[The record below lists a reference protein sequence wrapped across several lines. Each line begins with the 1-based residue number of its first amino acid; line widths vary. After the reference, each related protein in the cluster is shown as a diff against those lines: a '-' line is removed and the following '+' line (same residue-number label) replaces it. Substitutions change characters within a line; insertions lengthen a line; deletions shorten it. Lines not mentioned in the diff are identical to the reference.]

1 MENKK
6 NEILQ
11 VRSDILF
18 HDLFNENDMSLL
30 EWTASQIL
38 ECDVSK
44 VKGKVR
50 VINIRLPRTNEKER
64 SKYVDLV
71 VVYENQ
77 KIIIE
82 LNNNYDGFYLRNVLY
97 ALNGLS
103 NYYNIDNA
111 TYYGFI
117 PENIYKTILVNLNWY
132 RNKGISEKV
141 PSKKV
146 IFYEYPLDDVYKE
159 RYKMDYLMKIIN
171 INLDYYAKLG
181 YDNLENYDNLYKL
194 LTVNTEDELKNF
206 SKYDEL
212 NFYSKKIHN
221 LSKNDEYKE
230 KIMSEEIEENV
241 RAHEKYLGGLFYG
254 REEAR
259 AEAEAEIAEAK
270 AETARSKAET
280 DEAKQKL
287 KETQT
292 LIVKNLLENSVSDDI
307 ILKSTNVSIEELEK
321 IKKELK

>member
-50 VINIRLPRTNEKER
+50 VFNIRLPRTNKKER
-64 SKYVDLV
+64 SKYVDLIV
-71 VVYENQ
+71 EYENQ

-82 LNNNYDGFYLRNVLY
+82 LNNNYEGFYLRNVLY

-103 NYYNIDNA
+103 NYYNIGKAN
-111 TYYGFI
+111 YYDFTS
-117 PENIYKTILVNLNWY
+117 ENIYKTILVNLNWY
-132 RNKGISEKV
+132 KYESISKKV

-146 IFYEYPLDDVYKE
+146 IFYEYPLDDIYKE

-194 LTVNTEDELKNF
+194 LTITTEDELKKF

-241 RAHEKYLGGLFYG
+241 RAHETYLGGLFYG

-259 AEAEAEIAEAK
+259 AEAEAEIAEVK
-270 AETARSKAET
+270 AEADQR
-280 DEAKQKL
+280 L

-307 ILKSTNVSIEELEK
+307 ILKSTNISIEELDN
-321 IKKELK
+321 IKKEIK

>member
-44 VKGKVR
+44 VKGKVK

-71 VVYENQ
+71 VEYENQ

-97 ALNGLS
+97 SLNGLS
-103 NYYNIDNA
+103 NYYNIDKA

-146 IFYEYPLDDVYKE
+146 IFYEYPLDVIYKE

-194 LTVNTEDELKNF
+194 LTVNTEDELKKF

-230 KIMSEEIEENV
+230 KIISEEIEENV

-254 REEAR
+254 REEGREEAM
-259 AEAEAEIAEAK
+259 AEAEQ
-270 AETARSKAET
+270 R
-280 DEAKQKL
+280 L

-307 ILKSTNVSIEELEK
+307 ILKSTNISIEELEK
-321 IKKELK
+321 IKKEIK

>member
-44 VKGKVR
+44 VKGKVK
-50 VINIRLPRTNEKER
+50 VVNIRLPRTNEKER

-111 TYYGFI
+111 TYYELAS
-117 PENIYKTILVNLNWY
+117 ENIYKTILVNLNWY

-146 IFYEYPLDDVYKE
+146 IFYEYPLDDIYKE

-194 LTVNTEDELKNF
+194 LTVNTEDELKKF

-241 RAHEKYLGGLFYG
+241 RAHETYLGGLFYG

-259 AEAEAEIAEAK
+259 AEAETEIAEAK
-270 AETARSKAET
+270 AETAEAKAET
-280 DEAKQKL
+280 EEAKQKL

-292 LIVKNLLENSVSDDI
+292 FIVKNLLENSVSDDI
-307 ILKSTNVSIEELEK
+307 ILKSTNISIEELEK
-321 IKKELK
+321 IKKEIK

>member
-30 EWTASQIL
+30 EWTSSQIL

-71 VVYENQ
+71 VEYENQ

-82 LNNNYDGFYLRNVLY
+82 LNNNYDGFYLRNVLH

-111 TYYGFI
+111 TYY
-117 PENIYKTILVNLNWY
+117 ELASKNIYKTILVNLNWY

-141 PSKKV
+141 PSKKI

-194 LTVNTEDELKNF
+194 LTVNTEDELKKF

-241 RAHEKYLGGLFYG
+241 RAHETYLGGLFYG

-259 AEAEAEIAEAK
+259 AEAEAYNIPI
-270 AETARSKAET
+270 SM
-280 DEAKQKL
+280 
-287 KETQT
+287 
-292 LIVKNLLENSVSDDI
+292 DI
-307 ILKSTNVSIEELEK
+307 
-321 IKKELK
+321 

>member
-44 VKGKVR
+44 VKGKVK
-50 VINIRLPRTNEKER
+50 VVNIRLPRTNEKER

-71 VVYENQ
+71 VEYENQ

-97 ALNGLS
+97 SLNGLS

-132 RNKGISEKV
+132 KYESISKKV
-141 PSKKV
+141 SSKKV
-146 IFYEYPLDDVYKE
+146 IFYEYPLDDIYKE

-194 LTVNTEDELKNF
+194 LTITTEDELKKF

-230 KIMSEEIEENV
+230 SN
-241 RAHEKYLGGLFYG
+241 Y
-254 REEAR
+254 
-259 AEAEAEIAEAK
+259 
-270 AETARSKAET
+270 
-280 DEAKQKL
+280 
-287 KETQT
+287 
-292 LIVKNLLENSVSDDI
+292 
-307 ILKSTNVSIEELEK
+307 
-321 IKKELK
+321 

>member
-71 VVYENQ
+71 VEYENQ

-111 TYYGFI
+111 TYYELAS
-117 PENIYKTILVNLNWY
+117 ENIYKTILVNLNWY

>member
-44 VKGKVR
+44 VKGKVK
-50 VINIRLPRTNEKER
+50 VVNIRLPRTNEKER

-71 VVYENQ
+71 VEYENQ

-194 LTVNTEDELKNF
+194 LTVNTEDELKKF

-221 LSKNDEYKE
+221 LSKSDEYKE

-241 RAHEKYLGGLFYG
+241 RAHETYLGGLFYG

-259 AEAEAEIAEAK
+259 AEAEAEIAEA
-270 AETARSKAET
+270 KAET

-307 ILKSTNVSIEELEK
+307 ILKSTNISIEELDN
-321 IKKELK
+321 IKKEIK

>member
-50 VINIRLPRTNEKER
+50 VINIRLPRTNKKER
-64 SKYVDLV
+64 SKYVDLIV
-71 VVYENQ
+71 EYENQ

-82 LNNNYDGFYLRNVLY
+82 LNNNYEGFYLRNVLY

-103 NYYNIDNA
+103 NYYNIGKAN
-111 TYYGFI
+111 YYDFTS
-117 PENIYKTILVNLNWY
+117 ENIYKTILVNLNWY
-132 RNKGISEKV
+132 KYESISKKV

-194 LTVNTEDELKNF
+194 LTITTEDELKNF

-230 KIMSEEIEENV
+230 KIMSN
-241 RAHEKYLGGLFYG
+241 KG
-254 REEAR
+254 
-259 AEAEAEIAEAK
+259 
-270 AETARSKAET
+270 
-280 DEAKQKL
+280 
-287 KETQT
+287 
-292 LIVKNLLENSVSDDI
+292 
-307 ILKSTNVSIEELEK
+307 
-321 IKKELK
+321 

>member
-71 VVYENQ
+71 VEYENQ

-82 LNNNYDGFYLRNVLY
+82 LNNNYDGFYLRNVLH

-111 TYYGFI
+111 TYY
-117 PENIYKTILVNLNWY
+117 ELASKNIYKTILVNLNWY

-146 IFYEYPLDDVYKE
+146 IFYEYPLDDIYKE

-194 LTVNTEDELKNF
+194 LTVNTEDELKKF

-241 RAHEKYLGGLFYG
+241 RAHETYLGGLFYG

-259 AEAEAEIAEAK
+259 AEAEAYNIPI
-270 AETARSKAET
+270 SM
-280 DEAKQKL
+280 
-287 KETQT
+287 
-292 LIVKNLLENSVSDDI
+292 DI
-307 ILKSTNVSIEELEK
+307 
-321 IKKELK
+321 